1 MSPFLHL
8 VSMRSS
14 FWASYRFRPSSSCS
28 CREYCGEARTDG
40 QAGSSEPGLP
50 PLGLPGQAW
59 LSLLGSRLPCVV
71 AYIYVTGAI
80 HCFPDTT
87 CLI

>member
-28 CREYCGEARTDG
+28 CREYCGEAQTED
-40 QAGSSEPGLP
+40 QASSSEPGPRRPQPGVARP
-50 PLGLPGQAW
+50 PRLKA
-59 LSLLGSRLPCVV
+59 LL
-71 AYIYVTGAI
+71 T
-80 HCFPDTT
+80 
-87 CLI
+87 